1 MKQRESAFVLNAAQ
15 IEYALD
21 HNYRQYLT
29 GRLQYPQKELICL
42 DDDIEVGMSRYD
54 CFTADKP
61 HLHTQA
67 TEHVYVLEGEVRIRL
82 MDSVGQ
88 EYRLKAGDF
97 FCYVRELHTL
107 PKMIKAPAYFL
118 LKPLVVMISKW

>member
-1 MKQRESAFVLNAAQ
+1 MKGEDNMKQRESAFVLNAAQ

-97 FCYVRELHTL
+97 FVTSGSCIRFQ
-107 PKMIKAPAYFL
+107 K
-118 LKPLVVMISKW
+118 